1 MPWVKF
7 VFNGKTVAKYHTAGG
22 KAAKKAYDKALI
34 KAAKGA
40 YKLYGG
46 SGTWEGILN
55 RAERAAL
62 PTPTHSPSP
71 PCSDEE
77 ERMEGSVIRS
87 WAV

>member
-7 VFNGKTVAKYHTAGG
+7 VFQGDTVAKYHTAGG
-22 KAAKKAYDKALI
+22 KAAKKKYDKALK

-46 SGTWEGILN
+46 SGTWKGILN
-55 RAERAAL
+55 RAERAAP
-62 PTPTHSPSP
+62 PTPPRSPSP

-77 ERMEGSVIRS
+77 ERMHGVMHS
-87 WAV
+87 WA

>member
-1 MPWVKF
+1 MTWVKF
-7 VFNGKTVAKYHTAGG
+7 VFNRKTVAKYHTNGG
-22 KAAKKAYDKALI
+22 EAAKQAYDEAL
-34 KAAKGA
+34 KEAAKAA

-55 RAERAAL
+55 RAQRAAL

-77 ERMEGSVIRS
+77 ERMDGVIHS
-87 WAV
+87 WA